1 MPRSLAGDIAM
12 DRSSPFSYECNAC
25 GRCCRDKVI
34 TLSPYD
40 LIRIAMAAGV
50 APSLAVDRYTIR
62 RGSILRFE
70 QSCIALAGT
79 NCTIHP
85 GRPLACRLY
94 PLGIER
100 TAAGAENFVRLEPA
114 DGSLGVYEESASV
127 NAFLEA
133 QGVTEYLAMNARYRP
148 LILLMR
154 ARIETL
160 IDFEAV
166 EPREFWRRAARE
178 ALAESNYDANSLIDA
193 LFDPGRLGCLRNSP
207 TDTVSAHLIVLEQR
221 ILAETDPD
229 MIAAAAVML
238 AVSLGYSPAEAIGGR
253 PHA

>member
-1 MPRSLAGDIAM
+1 M
-12 DRSSPFSYECNAC
+12 DRSSRFSYECNAC

-40 LIRIAMAAGV
+40 LIRIAKAAGV
-50 APSLAVDRYTIR
+50 AAGVARDRYTIR
-62 RGSILRFE
+62 RGSILTFE

-79 NCTIHP
+79 RCTIHS

-100 TAAGAENFVRLEPA
+100 SAAGAENFVRLEPA
-114 DGSLGVYEESASV
+114 DGSLGVYGESASV
-127 NAFLEA
+127 DEFLEA
-133 QGVTEYLAMNARYRP
+133 QGVDEYLAINARYRP

-160 IDFEAV
+160 VDFEMV
-166 EPREFWRRAARE
+166 EPREFWRRATRE

-193 LFDPGRLGCLRNSP
+193 LFDPGGIGCLTDSP
-207 TDTVSAHLIVLEQR
+207 SQTVLAHLIMLER
-221 ILAETDPD
+221 MILAETEPEV
-229 MIAAAAVML
+229 IAAAAVML
-238 AVSLGYSPAEAIGGR
+238 AVSLGYSPAEAIGRR
-253 PHA
+253 P